1 MLPRTAADDVQLRHG
16 YTLAQVRSITLGLA
30 KRQTWHKST
39 SVVSFDERLEVAW
52 HAIIEHLY
60 ACDQPPTPGEMM
72 QAADR
77 AVNRDVHL
85 AHRFKGHN
93 THDRYAKTTTKGFEL
108 YWWHTA
114 IPTSSPENGVIERLA
129 LTQIWPRL
137 RPEYQEVLAALA
149 AHGDY
154 GLAAAS
160 LGISRRLFTARLS
173 EARQAFLRRWHEGES
188 PSRVWTTGKTT
199 KIWRRRAQR
208 AQRAA
213 QTGQPLPPTP
223 GARPRVDLGISDAE
237 LVRRYQAGESCRH
250 LAAALG
256 TSYSVIRDRLLTE
269 GAQLRPPGVP
279 STTATS
285 PHASHS
291 QP

>member
-1 MLPRTAADDVQLRHG
+1 MLPRTLADDVVLRHG

-30 KRQTWHKST
+30 RRQTWHTST
-39 SVVSFDERLEVAW
+39 TVVSFGQRLEVAW
-52 HAIIEHLY
+52 HAVIEHLY
-60 ACDQPPTPGEMM
+60 ASDQPPTPREMM

-77 AVNRDVHL
+77 AVNRDVQL
-85 AHRFKGHN
+85 AHQFHGHK

-114 IPTSSPENGVIERLA
+114 STAPGPENKVTERLA
-129 LTQIWPRL
+129 LAQIWPRL
-137 RPEYQEVLAALA
+137 RPEYQQVLAALA

-188 PSRVWTTGKTT
+188 PSRVWTAGKTT
-199 KIWRRRAQR
+199 TRWRRRAHR

-213 QTGQPLPPTP
+213 QTGQPLPPTS
-223 GARPRVDLGISDAE
+223 GGRPRVELGIPDAE
-237 LVRRYQAGESCRH
+237 LARRYRAGETCRQ

-256 TSYSVIRDRLLTE
+256 TSYSVIRDRLLAQGT
-269 GAQLRPPGVP
+269 QLRPPGQR
-279 STTATS
+279 T
-285 PHASHS
+285 
-291 QP
+291 QPAGRPGA